1 MLSEIISAYILF
13 SVSVGITAN
22 FTVMKPVK
30 DRIRKIKSDE
40 DFIPMLEYPV
50 ISSLIFTSIFS
61 LFAPLMLKMVLTGPP
76 EYLIQERAESIIEA
90 AKEDF

>member
-1 MLSEIISAYILF
+1 MLSEIILAYTLF
-13 SVSVGITAN
+13 SASVGITAN
-22 FTVMKPVK
+22 FTVMKPLK

-40 DFIPMLEYPV
+40 DFIPMLEYSI
-50 ISSLIFTSIFS
+50 ISGLMFTFMIS